1 MNTSL
6 SRYDG
11 QSLTLV
17 VNPQAGHGRA
27 RRMLPFVCAEI
38 LKGMPGASLKV
49 YQTTSYREARQRT
62 IAAAAAARPAH
73 EGTPADALLVMGG
86 DGMMHLGVN
95 ACADTDVPLGLIP
108 AGSGNDMCRGFGLP
122 AVNPLQ
128 AAKVIAGGATR
139 RVDLLK
145 VSGSLLEGAETRY
158 VGTVVATGYDAR
170 VNRRANRMK
179 LPIGGLRYAASVIAE
194 IATFEPMRYR
204 ITIDGRDRIEPA
216 LLVAVGNAG
225 YYGGGIHIN
234 TDHDITDGL
243 LDVTVIHPVSRATL
257 IRLLPALF
265 TGAFATDPSVEQ
277 LRAERVGID
286 GDGLFATGDGEELGA
301 VPVQIELVPK
311 VLSIYTPTTPRR
323 TVPARA

>member
-1 MNTSL
+1 MNAGL

-17 VNPQAGHGRA
+17 VNPQAGRGHA

-62 IAAAAAARPAH
+62 IAAVAAARPAH
-73 EGTPADALLVMGG
+73 EGAPADGLLVMGG

-108 AGSGNDMCRGFGLP
+108 AGSGNDMSRGFGLP
-122 AVNPLQ
+122 AVNPIQ
-128 AAKVIAGGATR
+128 AAKIIATGGRR
-139 RVDLLK
+139 RVDLLR
-145 VSGSLLEGAETRY
+145 VSGPLADGAETRY
-158 VGTVVATGYDAR
+158 VGTVVATGFDAR
-170 VNRRANRMK
+170 VNRRANRMR
-179 LPIGGLRYAASVIAE
+179 LPLGSLRYAAAVIAE
-194 IATFEPMRYR
+194 IATFEPTPYR
-204 ITIDGRDRIEPA
+204 ISIDGRERTEPA

-234 TDHDITDGL
+234 TTHDVTDGR

-257 IRLLPALF
+257 IRLMPALF
-265 TGAFATDPSVEQ
+265 TGAFASDPSVEQ
-277 LRAERVGID
+277 LKATSVRID
-286 GDGLFATGDGEELGA
+286 GDGLIAYGDGEELGD
-301 VPVQIELVPK
+301 VPLQIEIAPQ
-311 VLSIYTPTTPRR
+311 VLSIFAPVSDQVVRTRR
-323 TVPARA
+323 